1 MFPWIYRLR
10 FSMTAARWA
19 LKFDVIWL
27 SHPGLLRLNQPCSR
41 TQGRIIEAIY
51 AATRFRCKHKVS
63 QSFLREYPSQRMWV
77 TVYPNENCWSMAILL
92 QFAPCL
98 HGLISL
104 QTRVKS
110 METTRKLC
118 FVDQLVVST
127 LRRQPENRKGSTSCL
142 LAQSLWLVKKQKNNI
157 LKRIFHACFFHE
169 EYRWT
174 DSYWLFFSLATSFH
188 GIRHKLSNHS
198 WEKWD

>member
-1 MFPWIYRLR
+1 
-10 FSMTAARWA
+10 
-19 LKFDVIWL
+19 
-27 SHPGLLRLNQPCSR
+27 
-41 TQGRIIEAIY
+41 
-51 AATRFRCKHKVS
+51 
-63 QSFLREYPSQRMWV
+63 
-77 TVYPNENCWSMAILL
+77 MAILL

-127 LRRQPENRKGSTSCL
+127 LRRQPANRKGSSSCL
-142 LAQSLWLVKKQKNNI
+142 LAKNLWLVKNNNL

-169 EYRWT
+169 EYR
-174 DSYWLFFSLATSFH
+174 
-188 GIRHKLSNHS
+188 
-198 WEKWD
+198 